1 LKIIALEAESVR
13 TPAQQNEVMR
23 RLIARIRQHEHF
35 AHVPIVVIP
44 ENNLGFESSHI
55 ADYVRN
61 MPNVSVFTENPDD
74 LREGVRKT
82 AQNTDDYQRCVD
94 RMLRLRRCFFDRNI
108 FTSSKA
114 YEKANGDCRAIKE
127 ELRNQL
133 ERYHWEIAE
142 AKNNF
147 GKRSITMTGKMGGAQ
162 DDLYVSFAMLEFW
175 SQVHMRRA
183 GLIS

>member
-1 LKIIALEAESVR
+1 MR
-13 TPAQQNEVMR
+13 TPAQQNDVMR
-23 RLIARIRQHEHF
+23 KLIARIRLNPHY
-35 AHVPIVVIP
+35 ARVPIVVIP

-55 ADYVRN
+55 ADYVRG
-61 MPNVSVFTENPDD
+61 MPNVTVFSENVDD
-74 LREGVRKT
+74 LRDGVRKT

-94 RMLRLRRCFFDRNI
+94 RMLRMRRCFFDRDL
-108 FTSSKA
+108 FTSSRA
-114 YEKANGDCRAIKE
+114 YEKANGDCTAIKN

-162 DDLYVSFAMLEFW
+162 DDLYVAFAMLEFW
-175 SQVHMRRA
+175 SQVHLRR
-183 GLIS
+183 GY

>member
-162 DDLYVSFAMLEFW
+162 DDLYVAFAMLEFW
-175 SQVHMRRA
+175 GQVHMQRC
-183 GLIS
+183 GLT